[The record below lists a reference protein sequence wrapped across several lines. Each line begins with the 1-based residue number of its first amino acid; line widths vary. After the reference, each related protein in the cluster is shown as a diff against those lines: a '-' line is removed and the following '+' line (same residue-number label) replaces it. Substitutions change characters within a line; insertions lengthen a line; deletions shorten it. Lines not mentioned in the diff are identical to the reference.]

1 MANNQ
6 ENNNNEQ
13 LPVTEESLSEALG
26 HINSV
31 TNLDGSL
38 NLEALKDSPD
48 ALQALA
54 LIVGNSRNLGTI
66 SGDVNVVGQANT
78 IVNIVLNNPTQVEK
92 ALGKDAYNSIV
103 NAPAA
108 TGNAEV
114 ENATPKKRRKKTQE
128 KDINVPISIG
138 LTEGEFNLAAFLRE
152 NTELSNEQIA
162 DYCKDTKNPTKLF
175 RNRKL
180 KKLAEKINNL
190 PETIAQKH
198 NESLFSTSISK
209 EDILRHTQRVSLAED
224 IKVLTIAKVTNEI
237 LLNTANKYVE
247 SPVKSTT
254 KNQVEKIVDNL
265 IAKDPEYGK
274 ASITEPLYQQYQE
287 DKRALEW
294 EILREVPK
302 KMIKPDA
309 LSETKMNQLT
319 KDQSSRFKY
328 RLIAV
333 MLTVV
338 TITTLAL
345 NQISYKKGFEAGE
358 TDDFRIFETIQSET
372 PEQNKDAEQENE
384 NNVDQ
389 APEQDTNETETE
401 NTETE
406 DTEKT
411 QEKQAIA
418 KLQSAIVNK
427 LDSNTNAKA
436 KSFKVGY
443 NEIAVTLS
451 DGKVLTIALSNTNAL
466 NGLSGTQYYEEL
478 AKQVE
483 TSKDYICQDVQEK
496 SYKETANISQ
506 STILQKIIKEKVSSE
521 EYNNLASIE
530 TEDSTVSIHENGN
543 TVTLKTTVADKVIEI
558 EYLLKTQSVLT
569 SEQKVQAIKNLV
581 EKGLQSKG
589 VVVSEQDVNIYPT
602 VETTIGQ

>member
-13 LPVTEESLSEALG
+13 LPVTAESLSDALG
-26 HINSV
+26 LINEV
-31 TNLDGSL
+31 TNPDGSL
-38 NLEALKDSPD
+38 NLEALKNTEG

-78 IVNIVLNNPTQVEK
+78 IVNIVLNNPTQVKK

-108 TGNAEV
+108 TDNAEA
-114 ENATPKKRRKKTQE
+114 ENATPKKKRKKTQE
-128 KDINVPISIG
+128 KDINVITSIG

-190 PETIAQKH
+190 PEAIATKY
-198 NESLFSTSISK
+198 NETKGTEENSITK
-209 EDILRHTQRVSLAED
+209 EDILRHTQRADLAED

-237 LLNTANKYVE
+237 LLNTVNKHIDK
-247 SPVKSTT
+247 PVKSTT
-254 KNQVEKIVDNL
+254 TKQVGKIVADL
-265 IAKDPEYGK
+265 IAKDTEYGK
-274 ASITEPLYQQYQE
+274 ASITKPLYEQYKE

-333 MLTVV
+333 MLTVA
-338 TITTLAL
+338 TLATLAL
-345 NQISYKKGFEAGE
+345 NQLSYKIGVEDGYV
-358 TDDFRIFETIQSET
+358 
-372 PEQNKDAEQENE
+372 DAP
-384 NNVDQ
+384 V
-389 APEQDTNETETE
+389 TNETIIVDKDKQEATKE
-401 NTETE
+401 EDTKEEDTKEDQQEKNEDPTE

-427 LDSNTNAKA
+427 LENNPNVKA
-436 KSFKVGY
+436 KSFKVGH
-443 NEIAVTLS
+443 NEMAVTLS

-496 SYKETANISQ
+496 SYKETTSISQ
-506 STILQKIIKEKVSSE
+506 STILQKIIKEKVSAE
-521 EYNNLASIE
+521 EYNNLTSIE
-530 TEDSTVSIHENGN
+530 NEDSTVSIHENGN

-569 SEQKVQAIKNLV
+569 SEQKIQVIKNLV

-589 VVVSEQDVNIYPT
+589 VVATEQDVNIYPT